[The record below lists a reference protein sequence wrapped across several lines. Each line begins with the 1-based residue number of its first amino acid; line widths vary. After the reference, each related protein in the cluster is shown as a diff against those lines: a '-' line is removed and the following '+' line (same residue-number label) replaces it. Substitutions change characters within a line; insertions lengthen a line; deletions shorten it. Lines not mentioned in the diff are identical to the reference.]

1 MRGLLCDTIPYAE
14 LRDGYEHLKNRRV
27 LRCNFDELLYTLQNK
42 AVPPSQE
49 AIDALAKKQATVNQL
64 REEQNEARASIWSEA
79 KQWAVVKWAA
89 IVLLVLVYPLRLLV
103 LGTLWAIKVLRK

>member
-1 MRGLLCDTIPYAE
+1 M
-14 LRDGYEHLKNRRV
+14 NRRV

-49 AIDALAKKQATVNQL
+49 ALDALAKQRAVVDEL
-64 REEQNEARASIWSEA
+64 GGEQNNARASLWSEA
-79 KQWAVVKWAA
+79 KQWAVVKWAS

-103 LGTLWAIKVLRK
+103 LGTRWALQTLRT